1 MKEPIVSVAFKGSS
15 YWSDNLYGTGLDFA
29 PGQARDV
36 PASVAANFRRH
47 PDVFQVGDA
56 KPAPSKA
63 DKEADKNDTEEK
75 LAKASKKKTEDDEKE
90 NRHQDMVMQ
99 VRHMSL
105 DQLRDFAERQ
115 FNQKLHH
122 NLGKEK
128 ALEKVMTMVDQY
140 RVD

>member
-56 KPAPSKA
+56 KPAKEGKA
-63 DKEADKNDTEEK
+63 QEQDDTNEK

-99 VRHMSL
+99 VRHMSM